1 MLCAKENCSVKTRQ
15 SELLRYALIMAMLL
29 ISGSVFVALRR
40 WGTESVPFSK
50 AGWKYKADWGERW
63 SMAKRFVET
72 GCLNGMTES
81 EVIEMLGDDH
91 RRGDREHA
99 DSSGDK
105 GLTYFVCGRFRYGVL
120 IISFKNGRVAGSCV
134 VEQ

>member
-1 MLCAKENCSVKTRQ
+1 
-15 SELLRYALIMAMLL
+15 MAMLL
-29 ISGSVFVALRR
+29 ISGSLFVAVRN

-50 AGWKYKADWGERW
+50 EGWESKADWGERW

-81 EVIEMLGDDH
+81 EVIEMLGDEH

-105 GLTYFVCGRFRYGVL
+105 ALTYFVCGRFRYGML
-120 IISFKNGRVAGSCV
+120 IINFKNGRVAGARV